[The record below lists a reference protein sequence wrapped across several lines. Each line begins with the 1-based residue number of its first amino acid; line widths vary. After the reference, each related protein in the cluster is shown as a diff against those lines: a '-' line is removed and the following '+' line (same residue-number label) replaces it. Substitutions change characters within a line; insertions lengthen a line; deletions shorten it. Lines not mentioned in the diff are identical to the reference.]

1 MYQHI
6 NQSIFRYRGIDR
18 KFHKYI
24 KGYYG
29 YTNDHHIIPKSFRN
43 HSLIKSIK
51 YDINSNDNLF
61 IMPKYV
67 ALDKFNMHPLT
78 MVHEGN
84 HLKYNSFVKYNL
96 DVINNYQTQEEQC
109 YYLWLFVCYLKKNL
123 KFNNDNIPWD

>member
-6 NQSIFRYRGIDR
+6 NQGIFRYRGLDR
-18 KFHKYI
+18 KFHKCL

-29 YTNDHHIIPKSFRN
+29 YTNDHHIIPKSLQN
-43 HSLIKSIK
+43 HSLIKSIN

-61 IMPKYV
+61 IMPKYA
-67 ALDKFNMHPLT
+67 ALHKFNMHPNI

-84 HLKYNSFVKYNL
+84 HLKYNAFVKQNL
-96 DVINNYQTQEEQC
+96 DEIFQYPNNQERC

-123 KFNNDNIPWD
+123 KFNNDEIPWD